1 MVVET
6 LREKLTA
13 SGDDTFGAKIEFE
26 VLDAGDGFDAP
37 DLPENLKTCLN
48 SATKEVFGADKEP
61 LYVGC
66 GGSIPFME
74 VFSQEFPN
82 ANFLLTGVG
91 FADSNAHSANENLR
105 LDYCKK
111 LTTALAVF
119 LSKV

>member
-61 LYVGC
+61 TNTNFAYLPPTW
-66 GGSIPFME
+66 GGLIFPFAE
-74 VFSQEFPN
+74 IADPLNRSGRKGGEEN
-82 ANFLLTGVG
+82 SLLQ
-91 FADSNAHSANENLR
+91 
-105 LDYCKK
+105 
-111 LTTALAVF
+111 
-119 LSKV
+119 